1 MSPSAPRNGV
11 ITSDPPASEDASPS
25 EETVTSMREPERT
38 KGGRLAVTITAATF
52 LARVAPVSVAMP
64 RLFSMERIDCSA
76 YETVDLIVRV
86 HTDASVTPD
95 SKLSIELVSDGYTA
109 DDPSQSFFS
118 GVLDSN
124 PIVFAGAD
132 VPSAGDIAIKTYTS
146 GLGAMLAVRVKGE
159 QSNSAGTDV
168 TARISIELALREC

>member
-64 RLFSMERIDCSA
+64 RLFSMERIDCS
-76 YETVDLIVRV
+76 
-86 HTDASVTPD
+86 
-95 SKLSIELVSDGYTA
+95 
-109 DDPSQSFFS
+109 
-118 GVLDSN
+118 
-124 PIVFAGAD
+124 
-132 VPSAGDIAIKTYTS
+132 
-146 GLGAMLAVRVKGE
+146 VKG
-159 QSNSAGTDV
+159 
-168 TARISIELALREC
+168 ALRMLSPVPWSPTTSP